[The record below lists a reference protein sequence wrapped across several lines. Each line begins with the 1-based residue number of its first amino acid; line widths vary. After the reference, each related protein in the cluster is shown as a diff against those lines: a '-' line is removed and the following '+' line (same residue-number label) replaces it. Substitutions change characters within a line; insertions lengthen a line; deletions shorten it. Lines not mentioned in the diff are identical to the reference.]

1 MLDEEQGFTIN
12 DLGRRLAN
20 IIRFGTIFEID
31 FEEAK
36 ARVKIGDL
44 ETDFLPWV
52 NSNSGSNNSWNPP
65 EMDEQVIILSPSGEL
80 NQGVILP
87 SLYKSNASD
96 ELPNIQSIT
105 YKDGSKVTFDHDAG
119 NLTLDLQ
126 GDLSLDIKGGATI
139 KVIGDA
145 QIEAANST
153 IKVSGDAEVEAAK
166 VTLKGD
172 VDLGGSGGQPVA
184 RVGDKVEI
192 TAGTSAGQWP
202 IISGSGKVKAT

>member
-1 MLDEEQGFTIN
+1 MLDEEQGYIIN

-20 IIRFGTIFEID
+20 IIRIGTIFEID

-52 NSNSGSNNSWNPP
+52 NSNSASNNSWNPP
-65 EMDEQVIILSPSGEL
+65 EIDEQVVVLSPSGEL
-80 NQGVILP
+80 NQAVILP

-96 ELPNIQSIT
+96 NSSNTQSVT
-105 YKDGSKVTFDHDAG
+105 YKDGSKITFDHDAG
-119 NLTLDLQ
+119 NFTLDLQ
-126 GDLSLDIKGGATI
+126 GNLNLDIKGSAII
-139 KVIGDA
+139 KVAG
-145 QIEAANST
+145 N
-153 IKVSGDAEVEAAK
+153 AEIEAAK

-172 VDLGGSGGQPVA
+172 VDLGESGGQPVA

-192 TAGTSAGQWP
+192 TAGSSAGQWP
-202 IISGSGKVKAT
+202 IISGSSKVNAT